1 MNKNTFLKNNNI
13 WTWSIRVSN
22 QEKLLIYNEKKLLN
36 NTLQFFIL
44 YLWIEKNFINID
56 IQQQKQ
62 KKTKWDNYIYR
73 TNQHK

>member
-1 MNKNTFLKNNNI
+1 MNKNTFVKNNNI

-73 TNQHK
+73 TN

>member
-1 MNKNTFLKNNNI
+1 MNKNTFVKNNNI

-62 KKTKWDNYIYR
+62 KKNKVR
-73 TNQHK
+73 

>member
-1 MNKNTFLKNNNI
+1 MNKNTFVKNNNI

-36 NTLQFFIL
+36 NSLQFFIL

-62 KKTKWDNYIYR
+62 KKNKVR
-73 TNQHK
+73 

>member
-1 MNKNTFLKNNNI
+1 MNKNTFVKNNNI

-73 TNQHK
+73 TNQYK

>member
-1 MNKNTFLKNNNI
+1 MNKNTFVKNNNI

-62 KKTKWDNYIYR
+62 KKNKV
-73 TNQHK
+73 K